1 MFNVSIDL
9 AGLDAALEP
18 LNPGGEVQTWFDN
31 EFIKHCEPYVP
42 RDAGML
48 AGSAWLSTNI
58 GSGQIVYN
66 TPYAKKMYTSAELN
80 FRDAPMR
87 GAFWAERMWADR
99 GDEITAG
106 AAKLAGGRKG

>member
-9 AGLDAALEP
+9 AGLDTALQP
-18 LNPGGEVQTWFDN
+18 LKPGGEVQMWIDN

-42 RDAGML
+42 RNQGVL
-48 AGSAWLSTNI
+48 AGSAWLSTEI
-58 GSGQIVYN
+58 GSGQIVYD
-66 TPYAKKMYTSAELN
+66 TPYAEKMYRNPELN
-80 FRDAPMR
+80 FNEAPMR

-99 GDEITAG
+99 GEEITAG